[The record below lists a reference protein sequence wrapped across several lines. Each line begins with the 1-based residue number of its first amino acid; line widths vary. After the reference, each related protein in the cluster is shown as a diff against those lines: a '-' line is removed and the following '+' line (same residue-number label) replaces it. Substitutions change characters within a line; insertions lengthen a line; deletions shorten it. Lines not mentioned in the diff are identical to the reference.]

1 MTKALFI
8 TEQDLIA
15 NSIIN
20 ENVSY
25 TQLRPTIVKVQEMR
39 IQSIIGSDLY
49 KEIANQ
55 IVSGTVTALN
65 QTLLYDYLQPAI
77 REWIYFE
84 LPHVLAFK
92 YMNKGMVRRRSEES
106 DAMSM
111 EEIERLIN
119 KAKND
124 AEWYSERITRY
135 LIEYRTDYPLFNN
148 PSVKVDTIRPRRDNY
163 NTGLNLSNPY
173 RIPRSFQ
180 ERYQGDNPFCNDCV

>member
-8 TEQDLIA
+8 TEANLID

-25 TQLRPTIVKVQEMR
+25 TQIRPTIVKVQEMR
-39 IQSIIGSDLY
+39 IQPIIGSDLY

-55 IVSGTVTALN
+55 VVSGSVNALN
-65 QTLLYDYLQPAI
+65 QTLLNDYLQPAI
-77 REWIYFE
+77 REWLYFE

-92 YMNKGMVRRRSEES
+92 YMNKGMVRRRSDES
-106 DAMSM
+106 
-111 EEIERLIN
+111 EIMDMNEIQRLID

-135 LIEYRTDYPLFNN
+135 LIENRLDYPLFNQ
-148 PSVKVDTIRPRRDNY
+148 PTTAVDTIRPRRN
-163 NTGLNLSNPY
+163 NFTTGLNLSNPH
-173 RIPRSFQ
+173 RMPRSYA
-180 ERYQGDNPFCNDCV
+180 ERYQGDNPFCNDCL

>member
-39 IQSIIGSDLY
+39 IQPIIGSDLY
-49 KEIANQ
+49 KEISTQ
-55 IVSGTVTALN
+55 IVSGTTTALN
-65 QTLLYDYLQPAI
+65 QTLLEEYIQPAI

-92 YMNKGMVRRRSEES
+92 YMNKGMVRRTSDES
-106 DAMSM
+106 SQMSM
-111 EEIERLIN
+111 EEIERLVN

-135 LIEYRTDYPLFNN
+135 LIEYRLDYPLFNN

-163 NTGLNLSNPY
+163 VTGLNLTSPH
-173 RIPRSFQ
+173 RIPRSFA
-180 ERYQGDNPFCNDCV
+180 ERYQGDNPYCNDCL

>member
-8 TEQDLIA
+8 TEANLID

-25 TQLRPTIVKVQEMR
+25 TQIRPTIVKVQEMR
-39 IQSIIGSDLY
+39 IQPIIGSDLY

-55 IVSGTVTALN
+55 VVSGSVNALN
-65 QTLLYDYLQPAI
+65 QTLLNDYLQPAI
-77 REWIYFE
+77 REWLYFE

-92 YMNKGMVRRRSEES
+92 YMNKGMVRRRSDES
-106 DAMSM
+106 
-111 EEIERLIN
+111 EIMDMNEIQRLID

-135 LIEYRTDYPLFNN
+135 LIENRLDYPLFNN
-148 PSVKVDTIRPRRDNY
+148 PTVAVDTIRPRRN
-163 NTGLNLSNPY
+163 NFTTGLNLSNPH
-173 RIPRSFQ
+173 RMPRSYA
-180 ERYQGDNPFCNDCV
+180 ERYQGDNPFCNDCL

>member
-49 KEIANQ
+49 KEISNQ
-55 IVSGTVTALN
+55 IVSGSVSATN
-65 QTLLYDYLQPAI
+65 QTLLHDYLQPAI

-106 DAMSM
+106 DSMSM

-124 AEWYSERITRY
+124 AEWYSERITRF
-135 LIEYRTDYPLFNN
+135 LIENRLDYPLFNN

-180 ERYQGDNPFCNDCV
+180 ERYQGDNPFCNDCL